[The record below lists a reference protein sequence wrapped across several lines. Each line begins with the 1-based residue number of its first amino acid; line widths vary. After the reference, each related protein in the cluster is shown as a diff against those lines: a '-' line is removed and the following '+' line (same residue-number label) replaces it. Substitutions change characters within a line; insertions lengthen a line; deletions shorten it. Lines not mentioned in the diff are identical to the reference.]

1 MPSRKSNWFELLEH
15 HDVTEPLGAADET
28 PERYAA
34 VAEQRDERFATTHA
48 TLGDAFYAL
57 GDGVLDGWTP
67 CGVYDLDERT
77 MLEVHVATP
86 VVTASEDQGIM
97 LTAFDQPQPTVS

>member
-1 MPSRKSNWFELLEH
+1 MADRNTNWLEVLEH
-15 HDVTEPLGAADET
+15 HNVTEPFGAEKDT

-34 VAEQRDERFATTHA
+34 IAQQRDETFATTHT
-48 TLGDAFYAL
+48 TLEDAFWAL
-57 GDGVLDGWTP
+57 GDSVLDGWTP
-67 CGVYDLDERT
+67 YGVYDLDQRT

-97 LTAFDQPQPTVS
+97 VTAFDPPPVAA